1 MWQLESIL
9 AIPLVIGAVVILALC
24 YVFQL
29 PSQAEA
35 NWIFRMAQTSNPR
48 DLLDG
53 VEYLVVFCGLLP
65 VLLVAIPMEAFAI
78 GWALAL
84 AHLALVAVL
93 ILLLMEWRLR
103 EWHRI
108 PFTCSYVPGRRNL
121 WQTMGAYIAL
131 FGVAIPVIT
140 SFEIRLLHSYVL
152 FGSAGIL
159 SLFYLSA
166 RSSRREQWRIVP
178 LLFDESE
185 EPLVS
190 GLRLNRE

>member
-1 MWQLESIL
+1 
-9 AIPLVIGAVVILALC
+9 
-24 YVFQL
+24 
-29 PSQAEA
+29 
-35 NWIFRMAQTSNPR
+35 
-48 DLLDG
+48 
-53 VEYLVVFCGLLP
+53 
-65 VLLVAIPMEAFAI
+65 
-78 GWALAL
+78 
-84 AHLALVAVL
+84 
-93 ILLLMEWRLR
+93 MEWRLR